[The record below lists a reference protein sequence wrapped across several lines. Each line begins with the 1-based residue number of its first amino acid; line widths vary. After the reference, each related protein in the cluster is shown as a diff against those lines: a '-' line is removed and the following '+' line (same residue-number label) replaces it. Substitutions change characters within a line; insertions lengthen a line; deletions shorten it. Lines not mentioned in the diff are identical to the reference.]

1 MQNASPCKAKLNA
14 IAQSAAPVPDTWSA
28 MKSFAW
34 HLPRI
39 TTCGLALALSAS
51 LALGPATPAM
61 AAPSLEEL
69 ENAAISA
76 SDSYNQAQDALDAL
90 NKQIADNET
99 QIADLEAKLPEL
111 QKKSAAALRANYKMS
126 QTRTAFLELLL
137 ASDDFNQF
145 ITTLAYLNDA
155 TEANARDIQDL
166 ADAKNQL
173 ETTQA
178 QLEQQK
184 SELEG
189 RKQAAHD
196 AYQKAQTAIDTA
208 KAEALKNAEKNKA
221 AYEANPKKA
230 DQAAQNGTS
239 QSDGQ
244 SKTESTSQKDQ
255 AKQQNTQ
262 DSSNS
267 SKSNSDSK
275 QNSSSQGSGSQS
287 SGSSRP
293 SGDQGGWVAVGASM
307 YGRGDGFMWGTTAS
321 GATVTPTS
329 MGVAMKKMPLGT
341 VIEIRYKG
349 HVVRATVNDRGP
361 FHPRREIDLQPAVAD
376 ALDFTE
382 GVATVEYRVVS

>member
-1 MQNASPCKAKLNA
+1 
-14 IAQSAAPVPDTWSA
+14 

-39 TTCGLALALSAS
+39 TSCGLALAITTS
-51 LALGPATPAM
+51 LALGPASIAVAT
-61 AAPSLEEL
+61 PSLEEL

-76 SDSYNQAQDALDAL
+76 SDTYNQAQDALDAL
-90 NKQIADNET
+90 NKHISDNET

-126 QTRTAFLELLL
+126 QTRMAFLELLL

-155 TEANARDIQDL
+155 TEANARDIQSL

-173 ETTQA
+173 QTAQA

-184 SELEG
+184 AELEW
-189 RKQAAHD
+189 RKKDAAD
-196 AYQKAQTAIDTA
+196 AMQKAQTAIDAA

-221 AYEANPKKA
+221 AYEADPAKA
-230 DQAAQNGTS
+230 DSATSQNASQANTSTQSEQSAQTGSKDAGTS
-239 QSDGQ
+239 S
-244 SKTESTSQKDQ
+244 
-255 AKQQNTQ
+255 NT
-262 DSSNS
+262 
-267 SKSNSDSK
+267 KSDSK
-275 QNSSSQGSGSQS
+275 QTNNNQS
-287 SGSSRP
+287 SGSQN
-293 SGDQGGWVAVGASM
+293 SGSSQSSSGQGGWIAVGASM

-329 MGVAMKKMPLGT
+329 MGVAMKKMKLGT

-382 GVATVEYRVVS
+382 GVATVEYRVVG